1 VLTKPESRVNTAE
14 RKRALKHLN
23 ELSNYNIDVAMGKT
37 TLNPPPMTDEN
48 LIKKIFNAEFQSQM
62 DDYLR
67 T

>member
-1 VLTKPESRVNTAE
+1 
-14 RKRALKHLN
+14 LN
-23 ELSNYNIDVAMGKT
+23 ELSNYNIDVDMGKT